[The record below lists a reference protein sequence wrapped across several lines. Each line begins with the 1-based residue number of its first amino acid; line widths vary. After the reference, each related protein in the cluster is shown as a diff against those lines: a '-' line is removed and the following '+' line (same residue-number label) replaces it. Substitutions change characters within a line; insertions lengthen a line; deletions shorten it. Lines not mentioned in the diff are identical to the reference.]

1 MPELLLKDEV
11 YTLVG
16 AAMEVYN
23 ELGNGFL
30 EAVYQEAY
38 EMELGDRVIPYEP
51 QKLLTIYYKTRKL
64 NREYKA
70 DVPAYGKIVVELK
83 SEERLTTKDEA
94 QLLNYLNATRL
105 PVGLL
110 INFGAENK
118 LEWKRMILT
127 KNIPHNIQ

>member
-70 DVPAYGKIVVELK
+70 DVLAYGKIVVELK

-105 PVGLL
+105 PVGQL